1 MINTDIYSLI
11 LTDLGHCPLCTG
23 GKGMTRNVAI
33 VGIGYTGFRPLTP
46 EVSYKELMYE
56 AAVKA
61 YDDAGIDPRRDVDS
75 FVTVAE
81 DFIEGTS
88 IFDEYVPDQLGGLL
102 KPNVT
107 IPGEAIHG
115 LATAYMQIASDLFD
129 IVAVEAHSKA
139 SNMLTLPYM
148 AAYAMDP
155 VLNRPLRANPVFIAG
170 MEMTRYLW
178 ATGATREQCAQVV
191 VKNKRN
197 ALYNPS
203 AAYAAH
209 IELEAVL
216 ESEPISFPL
225 TQQDISAHAD
235 GAIVVVLAAEDVAQS
250 LPNDPIWIRGIGWC
264 NDASSL
270 ETRAWGRAIY
280 AEEAGKHA
288 YTMAGIRNPME
299 EIDFA
304 EIDDGYSY
312 KELQHLEA
320 LGFCQFGEGGI
331 ITEEG
336 ITEPDGYLPVNVSG
350 GSLGCGH
357 LLDASGLRA
366 VAEVVQQLRGEAGA
380 HQLPEVETGLAFGW
394 RGVPTTSGAAVVLSN
409 WEANNGNA

>member
-1 MINTDIYSLI
+1 MS
-11 LTDLGHCPLCTG
+11 
-23 GKGMTRNVAI
+23 RNVAI

-46 EVSYKELMYE
+46 ELSYKELMYE

-61 YDDAGIDPRRDVDS
+61 YEDAGIEPRRDVDS

-107 IPGEAIHG
+107 IPGEGIHG
-115 LATAYMQIASDLFD
+115 LATAYMQIASG
-129 IVAVEAHSKA
+129 IVDTVVVEAHSKA
-139 SNMLTLPYM
+139 SNVLTLPYIT
-148 AAYAMDP
+148 AYAMDP
-155 VLNRPLRANPVFIAG
+155 VLNRPLGENPIFVAG
-170 MEMTRYLW
+170 LEMNRYLW
-178 ATGATREQCAQVV
+178 ATGATREQCARVV

-197 ALYNPS
+197 ALYNP
-203 AAYAAH
+203 AAAFGAS
-209 IELEAVL
+209 LEIDDVL
-216 ESEPISFPL
+216 CSEPIAFPL
-225 TQQDISAHAD
+225 SQQDISAHAD
-235 GAIVVVLAAEDVAQS
+235 GAVVLVLSSEDLAER

-264 NDASSL
+264 NDAPSL

-280 AEEAGKHA
+280 AEGAGKMA
-288 YTMAGIRNPME
+288 YRMAGISNPME

-320 LGFCQFGEGGI
+320 LGFCQFGEAGLL
-331 ITEEG
+331 TAEG
-336 ITEPDGYLPVNVSG
+336 VTEPGGYLPVNVSG

-366 VAEVVQQLRGEAGA
+366 VAEVVLQLRGEAGA
-380 HQLPEVETGLAFGW
+380 HQLPDVETGLAFGW
-394 RGVPTTSGAAVVLSN
+394 RGVPSTSGAAVVLSN
-409 WEANNGNA
+409 GGGE

>member
-1 MINTDIYSLI
+1 MSRD
-11 LTDLGHCPLCTG
+11 
-23 GKGMTRNVAI
+23 VAI
-33 VGIGYTGFRPLTP
+33 VGIGYTSYRPLSP

-61 YDDAGIDPRRDVDS
+61 YEDAGIDPRRDVDS

-107 IPGEAIHG
+107 IPGEGIHG
-115 LATAYMQIASDLFD
+115 LATAFMQIASGVADV
-129 IVAVEAHSKA
+129 VAVEAHSKA
-139 SNMLTLPYM
+139 SNVLTLPYIT
-148 AAYAMDP
+148 AYALDP
-155 VLNRPLRANPVFIAG
+155 VLNRPLGANPVFVAG
-170 MEMTRYLW
+170 LEMTRYLW
-178 ATGATREQCAQVV
+178 ATGSTREQCAQVV

-197 ALYNPS
+197 ALYNPA
-203 AAYAAH
+203 AAYGASL
-209 IELEAVL
+209 ELDDVL
-216 ESEPISFPL
+216 DSELIAYPL
-225 TQQDISAHAD
+225 SQQDICSHAD
-235 GAIVVVLAAEDVAQS
+235 GAIVLVLAAADVAQGLS
-250 LPNDPIWIRGIGWC
+250 QVPVWIRGLGWC

-280 AEEAGKHA
+280 AEEAGRMA
-288 YTMAGIRNPME
+288 YKMAGIRNPMD

-304 EIDDGYSY
+304 EIDDAYSY

-320 LGFCQFGEGGI
+320 LGFCIFGEAGYLA
-331 ITEEG
+331 EEG
-336 ITEPDGYLPVNVSG
+336 ATDVGGVLPVNVSG

-366 VAEVVQQLRGEAGA
+366 VVDVSLQLRGEAGPR
-380 HQLPEVETGLAFGW
+380 QLPDVETGLAFGW
-394 RGVPTTSGAAVVLSN
+394 RGVPTTSGATVILSN
-409 WEANNGNA
+409 DAQAVPSG

>member
-1 MINTDIYSLI
+1 MS
-11 LTDLGHCPLCTG
+11 
-23 GKGMTRNVAI
+23 RNIAI
-33 VGIGYTGFRPLTP
+33 VGIGYTSFRSLTP

-56 AAVKA
+56 AAIKA
-61 YDDAGIDPRRDVDS
+61 YEDAGIDPRRDADS

-88 IFDEYVPDQLGGLL
+88 IFDEYVPDQIGGLL

-107 IPGEAIHG
+107 IPGEGIHG
-115 LATAYMQIASDLFD
+115 LATAYMQIASG
-129 IVAVEAHSKA
+129 IVDVVVVEAHSKA
-139 SNMLTLPYM
+139 SNVLTMPYIT
-148 AAYAMDP
+148 AYAMDP
-155 VLNRPLRANPVFIAG
+155 VLNRPLGANPVFLAG

-197 ALYNPS
+197 ALYNPA
-203 AAYAAH
+203 AAYGAS
-209 IELEAVL
+209 LEPQDVL
-216 ESEPISFPL
+216 QSEMISFPL
-225 TQQDISAHAD
+225 SKQDISAHAD
-235 GAIVVVLAAEDVAQS
+235 GAIVLVLAAEDVAER
-250 LPNDPIWIRGIGWC
+250 LPNDPIWIRGLGWC

-280 AEEAGKHA
+280 AEKAGKMA

-320 LGFCQFGEGGI
+320 LGFCQFGEAGI
-331 ITEEG
+331 ITAEG
-336 ITEPDGYLPVNVSG
+336 VTEPDGYLPVNVSG

-366 VAEVVQQLRGEAGA
+366 VVEVVLQLRGEAGA
-380 HQLPEVETGLAFGW
+380 HQLPDVETGLAFGW
-394 RGVPTTSGAAVVLSN
+394 RGVPSTSGAAVVLSGPDRSN
-409 WEANNGNA
+409 

>member
-1 MINTDIYSLI
+1 
-11 LTDLGHCPLCTG
+11 
-23 GKGMTRNVAI
+23 MTRNVAI

-107 IPGEAIHG
+107 IPGEALHG
-115 LATAYMQIASDLFD
+115 LATAYMQIASGLFD
-129 IVAVEAHSKA
+129 VVAVEAHSKA
-139 SNMLTLPYM
+139 SNVLTLPYIT
-148 AAYAMDP
+148 AYAMDP
-155 VLNRPLRANPVFIAG
+155 VLNRPLAVNPVFIAG

-197 ALYNPS
+197 ALYNPT
-203 AAYAAH
+203 AAYAAS
-209 IELEAVL
+209 IQPETVL
-216 ESEPISFPL
+216 ESEPVSFPL

-235 GAIVVVLAAEDVAQS
+235 GAVVVVLAAEEVAES
-250 LPNDPIWIRGIGWC
+250 LPNDPIWVRGIGWC

-270 ETRAWGRAIY
+270 ETRAWGRALY
-280 AEEAGKHA
+280 AEEAGKRA
-288 YTMAGIRNPME
+288 YQMAGIRNPME

-336 ITEPDGYLPVNVSG
+336 VTEPDGYLPVNVSG
-350 GSLGCGH
+350 GSLGGGH
-357 LLDASGLRA
+357 LLDATGLRA
-366 VAEVVQQLRGEAGA
+366 VSEVVLQLRGEAGA

-409 WEANNGNA
+409 

>member
-1 MINTDIYSLI
+1 M
-11 LTDLGHCPLCTG
+11 
-23 GKGMTRNVAI
+23 KGMTRRVAV
-33 VGIGYTGFRPLTP
+33 VGIGYTSYRPLSP

-61 YDDAGIDPRRDVDS
+61 YEDAGLDPRRDVDS

-88 IFDEYVPDQLGGLL
+88 IFDEYVPDQIGGML

-115 LATAYMQIASDLFD
+115 LATAYMQIASGLFD

-139 SNMLTLPYM
+139 SNVLTLPYID
-148 AAYAMDP
+148 AYAMDP
-155 VLNRPLRANPVFIAG
+155 VLNRPLGANPVFIAG

-197 ALYNPS
+197 ALYNPV
-203 AAYAAH
+203 AAYGAKLDLDD
-209 IELEAVL
+209 IVDDEL
-216 ESEPISFPL
+216 ISSPL
-225 TQQDISAHAD
+225 GKQDISAHAD
-235 GAIVVVLAAEDVAQS
+235 GAMVVVLAAQGVAES
-250 LPNDPIWIRGIGWC
+250 LGNDPIWIQGLGWC
-264 NDASSL
+264 NDAPSL
-270 ETRAWGRAIY
+270 ESRAWGRAIY
-280 AEEAGKHA
+280 AEQSGKMA
-288 YTMAGIRNPME
+288 YEMAGIRNPME

-304 EIDDGYSY
+304 EIDDTYSY

-320 LGFCQFGEGGI
+320 LGFCQFGEAGMF
-331 ITEEG
+331 TEEG
-336 ITEPDGYLPVNVSG
+336 VTDAGGYLPVNVSG

-357 LLDASGLRA
+357 LLDASGLRS
-366 VAEVVQQLRGEAGA
+366 VVDVVLQLRGEAGA
-380 HQLPEVETGLAFGW
+380 LQLPEVETGLAFGW

-409 WEANNGNA
+409 DAGATPSG

>member
-1 MINTDIYSLI
+1 
-11 LTDLGHCPLCTG
+11 
-23 GKGMTRNVAI
+23 MTRNVAI
-33 VGIGYTGFRPLTP
+33 VGIGYTSYRPLSP

-61 YDDAGIDPRRDVDS
+61 YEDAGLDPRRDVES

-88 IFDEYVPDQLGGLL
+88 IFDEYVPDQIGGLL

-107 IPGEAIHG
+107 IPGEGIHG
-115 LATAYMQIASDLFD
+115 LATAYMQIASGLFD

-139 SNMLTLPYM
+139 SNVLTLPYIT
-148 AAYAMDP
+148 AYAMDP

-170 MEMTRYLW
+170 MEMNRYLW

-197 ALYNPS
+197 ALYNPTAS
-203 AAYAAH
+203 YGASL
-209 IELEAVL
+209 ELEEVL
-216 ESEPISFPL
+216 NSEPIAYPL
-225 TQQDISAHAD
+225 SQQDISAHAD
-235 GAIVVVLAAEDVAQS
+235 GAIVLVLAASGVAERLSDV
-250 LPNDPIWIRGIGWC
+250 PIWIRGLGWC
-264 NDASSL
+264 NDAPSL

-288 YTMAGIRNPME
+288 YRMAGIRNPME

-304 EIDDGYSY
+304 EIDDAYSY

-320 LGFCQFGEGGI
+320 LGFCQFGEAGMF
-331 ITEEG
+331 TEEG
-336 ITEPDGYLPVNVSG
+336 VTDVGGYLPVNVSG
-350 GSLGCGH
+350 GSLGNGH

-366 VAEVVQQLRGEAGA
+366 IVDVVLQLRGEAGA
-380 HQLPEVETGLAFGW
+380 LQLPDVETGLAFGW
-394 RGVPTTSGAAVVLSN
+394 RGVPSTSGAAVVLSGPGRRN
-409 WEANNGNA
+409 QAGGER